1 MTLDQ
6 VSLGAMK
13 YCFPLALL
21 LCLAAGCATPASRIK
36 KNPEAFNQLTPEI
49 QTNVLAGRI
58 DLGYTREAVE
68 LALGPPHRQYTRRV
82 VGGKY
87 TEVWS
92 YTSTYT
98 TTEHQ
103 RVDARVR
110 CRDASGRT
118 YSQSDWVYVDVDQK
132 HEYERLRVEF
142 ENNTV
147 AAIETLER

>member
-1 MTLDQ
+1 
-6 VSLGAMK
+6 MK
-13 YCFPLALL
+13 HVFPWVLML
-21 LCLAAGCATPASRIK
+21 LCIGAGCATPASRIK
-36 KNPEAFNQLTPEI
+36 KNPEVYNQLAPEI
-49 QTNVLAGRI
+49 QTNVLADRI

-68 LALGPPHRQYTRRV
+68 LALGPPQRHYTRRV
-82 VGGKY
+82 AGGKN

-98 TTEHQ
+98 TTDRQ

-118 YSQSDWVYVDVDQK
+118 YTQSDWVYVDVDQL

-142 ENNTV
+142 ETNTV
-147 AAIETLER
+147 ATIETLER